1 MTKPQSV
8 VGGTQVLRRVSE
20 ILRFVAA
27 HNPGGARLSDVAGAL
42 QLELPTA
49 HRLLQGLVA
58 ERMLVRNPDKGYVLG
73 PDLWELGIV
82 SGGHFGLLDFF
93 RAPIARIVEATGDT
107 VVLTVRSGN
116 YGVCIDRRSGAFPI
130 QANTVGPGGRRPLAA
145 GAGGLAILSALPE
158 DQCERIVGDNAIQ
171 LQNVPNKTASQLR
184 LQLQKA
190 RTAGYVVHEITH
202 TNPRIT
208 AVGVPVFGSY
218 GVPIAGMSVKSI
230 ASRLTGRRRMEVAEI
245 LRVEANVI
253 ANDLSRDAG
262 HAARGREEDR
272 AA

>member
-1 MTKPQSV
+1 MKIQTM

-20 ILRFVAA
+20 ILRFVAV
-27 HNPGGARLSDVAGAL
+27 HNQEGARLSDIASAL

-82 SGGHFGLLDFF
+82 GGGHFGLLDFF
-93 RAPIARIVEATGDT
+93 RASIAKIVDATGDT

-116 YGVCIDRRSGAFPI
+116 YGVCIERRSGAFPI

-145 GAGGLAILSALPE
+145 GAGGLAMLSALPE
-158 DQCERIVGDNAIQ
+158 DERERIVGDNALQ
-171 LQNVPNKTASQLR
+171 LQSVPNKAATQLR

-190 RTAGYVVHEITH
+190 HAAGYVVHEIMH
-202 TNPRIT
+202 TTPRIT

-218 GVPIAGMSVKSI
+218 GVPIAGISVKSI
-230 ASRLTGRRRMEVAEI
+230 ASRLTGRRRIEVAGI
-245 LRVEANVI
+245 LRAEADVI
-253 ANDLSRDAG
+253 AKDLSRDAG
-262 HAARGREEDR
+262 RATRGYAQDR